1 MLCNDCCINVFVTLW
16 PLVVVELGALLLCSC
31 SLPTRLSEY
40 ELLGWVLVLVFF
52 EFSVVFRYSVSACQA
67 FVRQDGQEG
76 NRFSFRR

>member
-52 EFSVVFRYSVSACQA
+52 D
-67 FVRQDGQEG
+67 FVGCLPIFCERLSGVRETGWARGQP
-76 NRFSFRR
+76 FFF